1 MSYCVLFPSARHLMH
16 MLIYLDHL
24 SCPWRQVCKCPSSD
38 ASPEGQMGFW
48 ICECPEVHL
57 AMGEGY
63 CLDSVAMDLHG
74 RKCGTCIRMY
84 TVDIDLIAGTCCN
97 FVEPHSY
104 PFGWF
109 ESESRFWIGWFLDV
123 FKPPRCDLQW
133 PKVSGVSTWVQ
144 GDPTWQGF
152 RVATGWPLIKII
164 KVKDGW

>member
-1 MSYCVLFPSARHLMH
+1 MILRDMSYCVLFPSARHLMH
-16 MLIYLDHL
+16 MLIYFDHL

-57 AMGEGY
+57 AMGGTASILLPWIY
-63 CLDSVAMDLHG
+63 MDVNVGHV
-74 RKCGTCIRMY
+74 Y

-109 ESESRFWIGWFLDV
+109 ESESRFWIG
-123 FKPPRCDLQW
+123 
-133 PKVSGVSTWVQ
+133 
-144 GDPTWQGF
+144 
-152 RVATGWPLIKII
+152 
-164 KVKDGW
+164 